1 MAMARRA
8 TKSKMTLAARWAT
21 TMTTTTMAARWATV
35 RHDTTTTTM
44 DDIIGAMGM
53 ENKKIESTID
63 EGAM

>member
-1 MAMARRA
+1 
-8 TKSKMTLAARWAT
+8 MTLAARWAT